1 MVDYYQNH
9 NANVHRGIHT
19 LGDESTKMY
28 DSARQTIAEFIGAED
43 KKELIFVRNTT
54 EAINL
59 VAYSWGR
66 NNIKSGDEIL
76 VSEMEHHSNLVP
88 WQMLAEEK
96 EAVVRFINVTPE
108 GKLDLE
114 DLKRKLNH
122 KTKIVSVAH
131 VSNFLGT
138 INPIAEISRIIHHP
152 SSITHHPLLFVDG
165 AQAVPHMLRLM
176 LRN

>member
-1 MVDYYQNH
+1 M
-9 NANVHRGIHT
+9 
-19 LGDESTKMY
+19 
-28 DSARQTIAEFIGAED
+28 
-43 KKELIFVRNTT
+43 
-54 EAINL
+54 
-59 VAYSWGR
+59 AYSWGR

-96 EAVVRFINVTPE
+96 EAIVRFINVTPE

-114 DLKRKLNH
+114 DLKRKLNP
-122 KTKIVSVAH
+122 KTKIVSVTH

-138 INPIAEISRIIHHP
+138 INPIAEISRIIHHS

-165 AQAVPHMLRLM
+165 AQAVPHMPVDVKELGCDFYAFSGHKMYGPMGIGCLWGRKKLLEEM
-176 LRN
+176 SPFLTGGGMINTVSQR